1 MHERSRHRVEKLTIL
16 FAQAGAFFGVI
27 LGSWIMDKYGR
38 KVGGYYCALLS
49 IFGGAG
55 LCGARNIGMFIAFR
69 FFAGAG
75 SWGFLALS
83 MLPFLFSESPFP
95 TSIPLAAPFVVSIH

>member
-1 MHERSRHRVEKLTIL
+1 M
-16 FAQAGAFFGVI
+16 
-27 LGSWIMDKYGR
+27 GSWIMDKWGR
-38 KVGGYYCALLS
+38 KAGGYYCALLS

-83 MLPFLFSESPFP
+83 MLALFPGYHFQVP
-95 TSIPLAAPFVVSIH
+95 TSYSFSYSINPLICVSSSTCLFC